1 MMQISFTLRDMISAK
16 EVGYDEEAESNV
28 WAVYFLGIEITREV
42 EPWGRY
48 EGPEDILRDKYTEI
62 LGEKL
67 KILLGMGE
75 EQE

>member
-1 MMQISFTLRDMISAK
+1 MQINFTLRDMISAK
-16 EVGYDEEAESNV
+16 EVGYDEEVESNV
-28 WAVYFLGIEITREV
+28 WSVYFLGVEIAREP
-42 EPWGRY
+42 EPWSRY
-48 EGPEDILRDKYTEI
+48 EGPEDILKDKYTEI